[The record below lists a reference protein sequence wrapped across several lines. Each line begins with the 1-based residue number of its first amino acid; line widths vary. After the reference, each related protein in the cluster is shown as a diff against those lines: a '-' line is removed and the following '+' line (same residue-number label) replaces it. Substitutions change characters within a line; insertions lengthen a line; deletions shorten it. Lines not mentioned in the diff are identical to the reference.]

1 MGEIFA
7 PYKWEAL
14 FARWPDILAAF
25 GTTVGIS
32 AGALVL
38 ALALGFVFSMLSVSR
53 FKPLRAVAR
62 LYVEVVQNVP
72 LLLQVFVLYAVFPLL
87 GLSLASFW
95 IGVLAIGVYHGAY
108 MSEVV
113 RSGIGSIHR
122 GQFEAAKSQ
131 GFTYLQTMMLVIL
144 PQAMRIILPPLA
156 VQAANLVKNTSV
168 LALIAGGELMYFSN
182 SFAGDTSYYGPAY
195 VAAAV
200 LYFAICFPLSRA
212 AVYLEHRMRSRRHV
226 VTGDATEVLE
236 ADGADVTPG
245 THDLTGRAAAAAL
258 AGGVT
263 TMMEGTTSLV
273 PPVSDKG
280 RYLTYAE
287 LYGVDRGAWPDP
299 APRQLSAPP
308 QAPQGPREALCLAG
322 SAASG
327 RWRAS
332 RERRPEM
339 SDIMALLT
347 WTNLR
352 FLLEG
357 LGLTLVIS
365 ALSIACS
372 VALGAVISI
381 MRGSRLRALRGI
393 SIAYVELFKNTPLL
407 LWIMFTFFVAQ
418 LPPLPAAVVA
428 FTLFTAASV
437 AEIVRGGL
445 ASVPA
450 GQYEAARSQGFSAPQ
465 MYVLIILPQAL
476 RNMVPALLSQ
486 FVTTI
491 KDTSYL
497 WGAMALQELMGRG
510 MILMNSFNSTVQIFA
525 TFGLLALIYFAVCF
539 TLSQFVRAY
548 QKRLKGAR

>member
-1 MGEIFA
+1 
-7 PYKWEAL
+7 
-14 FARWPDILAAF
+14 
-25 GTTVGIS
+25 
-32 AGALVL
+32 
-38 ALALGFVFSMLSVSR
+38 
-53 FKPLRAVAR
+53 
-62 LYVEVVQNVP
+62 
-72 LLLQVFVLYAVFPLL
+72 
-87 GLSLASFW
+87 
-95 IGVLAIGVYHGAY
+95 
-108 MSEVV
+108 
-113 RSGIGSIHR
+113 
-122 GQFEAAKSQ
+122 
-131 GFTYLQTMMLVIL
+131 
-144 PQAMRIILPPLA
+144 
-156 VQAANLVKNTSV
+156 
-168 LALIAGGELMYFSN
+168 
-182 SFAGDTSYYGPAY
+182 
-195 VAAAV
+195 
-200 LYFAICFPLSRA
+200 
-212 AVYLEHRMRSRRHV
+212 
-226 VTGDATEVLE
+226 
-236 ADGADVTPG
+236 
-245 THDLTGRAAAAAL
+245 
-258 AGGVT
+258 
-263 TMMEGTTSLV
+263 
-273 PPVSDKG
+273 
-280 RYLTYAE
+280 
-287 LYGVDRGAWPDP
+287 
-299 APRQLSAPP
+299 
-308 QAPQGPREALCLAG
+308 
-322 SAASG
+322 
-327 RWRAS
+327 
-332 RERRPEM
+332 M
-339 SDIMALLT
+339 SDIIALLT

-372 VALGAVISI
+372 VVLGAVISI

-465 MYVLIILPQAL
+465 MYVLILPQAL

-525 TFGLLALIYFAVCF
+525 IFGLLALIYFAVCF

>member
-1 MGEIFA
+1 
-7 PYKWEAL
+7 
-14 FARWPDILAAF
+14 
-25 GTTVGIS
+25 
-32 AGALVL
+32 
-38 ALALGFVFSMLSVSR
+38 
-53 FKPLRAVAR
+53 
-62 LYVEVVQNVP
+62 
-72 LLLQVFVLYAVFPLL
+72 
-87 GLSLASFW
+87 
-95 IGVLAIGVYHGAY
+95 
-108 MSEVV
+108 
-113 RSGIGSIHR
+113 
-122 GQFEAAKSQ
+122 
-131 GFTYLQTMMLVIL
+131 
-144 PQAMRIILPPLA
+144 
-156 VQAANLVKNTSV
+156 
-168 LALIAGGELMYFSN
+168 
-182 SFAGDTSYYGPAY
+182 
-195 VAAAV
+195 
-200 LYFAICFPLSRA
+200 
-212 AVYLEHRMRSRRHV
+212 
-226 VTGDATEVLE
+226 
-236 ADGADVTPG
+236 
-245 THDLTGRAAAAAL
+245 
-258 AGGVT
+258 
-263 TMMEGTTSLV
+263 
-273 PPVSDKG
+273 
-280 RYLTYAE
+280 
-287 LYGVDRGAWPDP
+287 
-299 APRQLSAPP
+299 
-308 QAPQGPREALCLAG
+308 
-322 SAASG
+322 
-327 RWRAS
+327 
-332 RERRPEM
+332 M

-525 TFGLLALIYFAVCF
+525 IFGLLALIYFAVCF
-539 TLSQFVRAY
+539 ALSQFVRAY
-548 QKRLKGAR
+548 QKRLTAAR